1 MKRKNIYMEKDGSEV
16 RIINDIKEG
25 KVYFTVIDASYDYVG
40 EDVVE
45 ENIFINEVNKYF
57 EEIK

>member
-1 MKRKNIYMEKDGSEV
+1 MKEKIFMEKDGTEI

-25 KVYFTVIDASYDYVG
+25 KVYFTIIDASYDYVG
-40 EDVVE
+40 SDVIE
-45 ENIFINEVNKYF
+45 EKIFENEINKYF

>member
-1 MKRKNIYMEKDGSEV
+1 MKEKIYMEKNGSEV
-16 RIINDIKEG
+16 RIVNDIKEG
-25 KVYFTVIDASYDYVG
+25 KVYFTVIDATYDYVG

-45 ENIFINEVNKYF
+45 EKLFLNEVNKYF

>member
-1 MKRKNIYMEKDGSEV
+1 MKERIFMEKNGSEV
-16 RIINDIKEG
+16 RIVNDIKGG
-25 KVYFTVIDASYDYVG
+25 KVYFTIIDASYDYVG

-45 ENIFINEVNKYF
+45 LNLFLNEVNKYF

>member
-1 MKRKNIYMEKDGSEV
+1 MKERIFMEKNGTEV

-25 KVYFTVIDASYDYVG
+25 KVYFTIIDASYDYVG
-40 EDVVE
+40 EDAVE
-45 ENIFINEVNKYF
+45 EKLFINEINKYF

>member
-1 MKRKNIYMEKDGSEV
+1 MKERIFREKNGSEV
-16 RIINDIKEG
+16 RIVHDIKDG
-25 KVYFTVIDASYDYVG
+25 KIYFTVIDASYNYVG

-45 ENIFINEVNKYF
+45 EDLFLNEINKYF

>member
-1 MKRKNIYMEKDGSEV
+1 MKKKIFMEKDGTEI
-16 RIINDIKEG
+16 RIMHDIKEG
-25 KVYFTVIDASYDYVG
+25 KVYFTVIDATYDYVG

-45 ENIFINEVNKYF
+45 EKLFINEVNKYF

>member
-1 MKRKNIYMEKDGSEV
+1 MKEKIYMEKDGTEV

-25 KVYFTVIDASYDYVG
+25 KVYFTIIDASYDYVG
-40 EDVVE
+40 SDVIE
-45 ENIFINEVNKYF
+45 ENLFLNEVNKYF